1 MPGEIIFPRLFIFF
15 LSFSFFVFFTVDP
28 LVYVGDCGNFSTAS
42 FFLGSVHPPCY
53 PLYVLFGK
61 LITFIPFGN
70 IAMKVNFLAA
80 VFGGLTAV
88 VASET
93 VFYMTRNFII
103 SLFTIPVLL
112 ASPDFILQ
120 SSQAKG
126 VYTLNAF
133 LIMLIFYFCLKALKE
148 EYFFKRLLI
157 SFFLLGLG
165 MGNHQTIGFML
176 IPLIFVV
183 LARRKELPPGTIAI
197 SLILSIAGFSVYLY
211 LYLRSLA
218 GTFANYMHIY
228 SLADFISVF
237 LRVGYSANTFDVVRS
252 AGHFGESWLYGI
264 RNIFIIVSDEIH
276 PVLWPF
282 ILVGLIG
289 LAKDRKVFWF
299 VCVSLLTW
307 VFFAKITIGTE
318 KPDFSVVHPYFL
330 QTIPIIAV
338 VAATGLFNVYDKI
351 KTSSS
356 LIAKTIV
363 AGLILFQIVLV
374 PVSLRA
380 SSLSD
385 YYVAYGLVK
394 DVSKVLRQRSFYL
407 AFGDNPSFLGFY
419 GFGVERLRDDVFIM
433 DAPSGGMNF
442 RLYLSPPWKFGAW
455 YPELY
460 KTTGMSVKYF
470 YPFAKEGR
478 VYASTIGSVP
488 QAVRDKFDARQYVL
502 TTILLSRDNSF
513 PFIRSFKDNFRKID
527 YLSAVSDL
535 RQRDRMEFEVA
546 RSYMFTVWHYA
557 GILGSENNKDTAYYY
572 KVAMLLANRGFRFK
586 IMEDYVSFLVN
597 KGSLQEAER
606 FLSEYK
612 ESTSDEDG
620 KKDVEKIEKNLK
632 EGKYNDRV

>member
-1 MPGEIIFPRLFIFF
+1 MHVRSSFMPGEIIFPRLFIFF

-183 LARRKELPPGTIAI
+183 LARRKELPPGTVAI

-218 GTFANYMHIY
+218 GTFANYMHVY

-237 LRVGYSANTFDVVRS
+237 LRVGYSANTFDVLRS

-264 RNIFIIVSDEIH
+264 KNITH
-276 PVLWPF
+276 
-282 ILVGLIG
+282 
-289 LAKDRKVFWF
+289 
-299 VCVSLLTW
+299 
-307 VFFAKITIGTE
+307 
-318 KPDFSVVHPYFL
+318 
-330 QTIPIIAV
+330 
-338 VAATGLFNVYDKI
+338 
-351 KTSSS
+351 
-356 LIAKTIV
+356 
-363 AGLILFQIVLV
+363 
-374 PVSLRA
+374 
-380 SSLSD
+380 
-385 YYVAYGLVK
+385 
-394 DVSKVLRQRSFYL
+394 
-407 AFGDNPSFLGFY
+407 
-419 GFGVERLRDDVFIM
+419 
-433 DAPSGGMNF
+433 
-442 RLYLSPPWKFGAW
+442 
-455 YPELY
+455 
-460 KTTGMSVKYF
+460 
-470 YPFAKEGR
+470 
-478 VYASTIGSVP
+478 
-488 QAVRDKFDARQYVL
+488 
-502 TTILLSRDNSF
+502 
-513 PFIRSFKDNFRKID
+513 
-527 YLSAVSDL
+527 
-535 RQRDRMEFEVA
+535 
-546 RSYMFTVWHYA
+546 
-557 GILGSENNKDTAYYY
+557 
-572 KVAMLLANRGFRFK
+572 
-586 IMEDYVSFLVN
+586 
-597 KGSLQEAER
+597 
-606 FLSEYK
+606 
-612 ESTSDEDG
+612 
-620 KKDVEKIEKNLK
+620 
-632 EGKYNDRV
+632 